1 MFWKNTKKCQLAKN
15 MLVGANWWRD
25 ISPIMLQWHIS
36 LHQCPL
42 TSWFLPRGLL
52 FVLFTSFWKCVES
65 YYFVRS
71 KQLVHVNLK
80 EILIDILTSEC
91 PLLPKLSYTH
101 GENMFMEL
109 QKKWSA
115 SEHRQ
120 FYKESKYWAWN
131 RKIYFCTKNKSL
143 QKLIDKWTS

>member
-1 MFWKNTKKCQLAKN
+1 MFWKNTMKKCQLANN

-91 PLLPKLSYTH
+91 PLRNYLTRMGKICLWSCRRNEVLPNIDSFIIRVNIEHETEKYT
-101 GENMFMEL
+101 
-109 QKKWSA
+109 SA
-115 SEHRQ
+115 LRIRV
-120 FYKESKYWAWN
+120 YKN
-131 RKIYFCTKNKSL
+131 
-143 QKLIDKWTS
+143 